1 MGANRA
7 AGSRLAF
14 IDNLRTLIIVL
25 VILVHLSITYGGEGG
40 WYYKEVKP
48 DLVSGLVLTFHNATC
63 QSFFMGCM
71 FLLSGYF
78 TPASFDRKGPW
89 RFLIDRLV
97 RLGIP
102 MLFYDLVIH
111 PFLIYWLGRAGVY
124 KIDSFWR
131 WAGSYYTSFH
141 VGRGPLWFVEALL
154 LFSIVYV
161 VYRLLTE
168 DRGKTVESVS
178 PREEPSASVRLPMPS
193 EEEETPSG
201 RALVILALFLGV
213 TSFLVR
219 LWRPVGWCYEPLN
232 FQFPYF
238 PQYIVMFI
246 LGALAYRRQWLTRL
260 SPRLGRTSL
269 SVAAVFI
276 LILFPALVV
285 LGGAMDGN
293 VSPFAG
299 GLHWQAL
306 ALALWEQ
313 PLGVLLTVGLLVLF
327 RERLNRHNRLSQ
339 AASANSFA
347 TYVLHT
353 PVLIVLTLMVREIHL
368 YPLLKFAVVAAI
380 VVPACFLAAALIR
393 QVPGVQRVL

>member
-1 MGANRA
+1 MTSVRVSE
-7 AGSRLAF
+7 SRLAF

-71 FLLSGYF
+71 FLLAGYF
-78 TPASFDRKGPW
+78 TPASFDRKGPR
-89 RFLIDRLV
+89 RFLIERVV

-102 MLFYDLVIH
+102 MLIYDLVIH
-111 PFLIYWLGRAGVY
+111 PFLIYWLGRHGVY
-124 KIDSFWR
+124 DLSFR
-131 WAGSYYTSFH
+131 QWAASYYTSFH
-141 VGRGPLWFVEALL
+141 LGRGPLWFVEALL
-154 LFSIVYV
+154 LFSVAYMLW
-161 VYRLLTE
+161 RLASSRSLQQ
-168 DRGKTVESVS
+168 SV
-178 PREEPSASVRLPMPS
+178 PDGRM
-193 EEEETPSG
+193 PSG
-201 RALVILALFLGV
+201 RALIVLALFLGV

-219 LWRPVGWCYEPLN
+219 LWRPVGWSYEPLN

-246 LGALAYRRQWLTRL
+246 LGVLAYRRQWLTRL
-260 SPRLGRTSL
+260 SARLGRTSL
-269 SVAAVFI
+269 SIAAVFI

-293 VSPFAG
+293 VAPFAG

-306 ALALWEQ
+306 TLALWEQ
-313 PLGVLLTVGLLVLF
+313 SLGVLLIVGLLVLF
-327 RERLNRHNRLSQ
+327 RERLNRHNRLSE

-347 TYVLHT
+347 TYVIHT
-353 PVLIVLTLMVREIHL
+353 PVLIVLTLMVREVHL
-368 YPLLKFAVVAAI
+368 YPLLKFVVVAAF
-380 VVPACFLAAALIR
+380 VVPACFLAAGLIR
-393 QVPGVQRVL
+393 QFPGVRRIL

>member
-1 MGANRA
+1 MVSVRTP
-7 AGSRLAF
+7 GSRLAF

-40 WYYKEVKP
+40 WYYKEVKG
-48 DLVSGLVLTFHNATC
+48 DLASGLVLTFHNATC

-78 TPASFDRKGPW
+78 TPASFDRKGPR
-89 RFLIDRLV
+89 RFLIERV
-97 RLGIP
+97 MRLGIP

-111 PFLIYWLGRAGVY
+111 PFLIYWLMRHGVY
-124 KIDSFWR
+124 DLSFR
-131 WAGSYYTSFH
+131 NWAASYYTSFH
-141 VGRGPLWFVEALL
+141 PGRGPLWFVEALL
-154 LFSIVYV
+154 LFSVVYV
-161 VYRLLTE
+161 VWRLASLRTTA
-168 DRGKTVESVS
+168 RTVENGK
-178 PREEPSASVRLPMPS
+178 
-193 EEEETPSG
+193 TPSG
-201 RALVILALFLGV
+201 VSLAVLAVSLAIA
-213 TSFLVR
+213 SFLVR
-219 LWRPVGWCYEPLN
+219 LWKPVGWSYEPLN

-246 LGALAYRRQWLTRL
+246 LGVQAYRRQWLTRL
-260 SPRLGRTSL
+260 STRLGRTSL
-269 SVAAVFI
+269 IVAAVFI
-276 LILFPALVV
+276 VILFPALVV

-313 PLGVLLTVGLLVLF
+313 SLGVMLTAGLLVLF
-327 RERLNRHNRLSQ
+327 RERFNAHNRLSQ

-353 PVLIVLTLMVREIHL
+353 PVLIVLTLMVREVHL
-368 YPLLKFAVVAAI
+368 YPLLKFAVVAAF
-380 VVPACFLAAALIR
+380 VVPACFLTAALIR
-393 QVPGVQRVL
+393 QIPGVQRVL

>member
-1 MGANRA
+1 MGSDRPV
-7 AGSRLAF
+7 GSRLAF

-48 DLVSGLVLTFHNATC
+48 DPVSGLILTFHNATC

-89 RFLIDRLV
+89 RLLIDRLV

-111 PFLIYWLGRAGVY
+111 PFLIYWLARHDVHQL
-124 KIDSFWR
+124 SFR
-131 WAGSYYTSFH
+131 QWAASYYTSFH
-141 VGRGPLWFVEALL
+141 LGRGPLWFVEALL
-154 LFSIVYV
+154 MFSIVYMIW
-161 VYRLLTE
+161 RL
-168 DRGKTVESVS
+168 
-178 PREEPSASVRLPMPS
+178 ASSRPVPQQPADFKA
-193 EEEETPSG
+193 PSG
-201 RALVILALFLGV
+201 RALIVLALFLGV

-219 LWRPVGWCYEPLN
+219 LWRPVGWCYERLN
-232 FQFPYF
+232 FQLPFF

-246 LGALAYRRQWLTRL
+246 LGVLAYRRQWLTRL
-260 SPRLGRTSL
+260 SARLGRISL
-269 SVAAVFI
+269 MIATVFI
-276 LILFPALVV
+276 FVLFPSLII
-285 LGGAMDGN
+285 LGGGAEGDASAF
-293 VSPFAG
+293 VG

-313 PLGVLLTVGLLVLF
+313 SLGVLLTVGLLVLF
-327 RERLNRHNRLSQ
+327 RERFNRHNRLSQ

-353 PVLIVLTLMVREIHL
+353 PVLIVVTLMVREVHL
-368 YPLLKFAVVAAI
+368 YPLLKFAAVAVV
-380 VVPACFLAAALIR
+380 VVPACFLTAGLIR
-393 QVPGVQRVL
+393 KIPGLKRIL

>member
-1 MGANRA
+1 MGSAPA
-7 AGSRLAF
+7 PTSRLAF

-48 DLVSGLVLTFHNATC
+48 DLPTGLILTFHNATC

-78 TPASFDRKGPW
+78 TPASFDRKGPR

-102 MLFYDLVIH
+102 MLFYDLAIH
-111 PFLIYWLGRAGVY
+111 PFLIYWLARHGVY
-124 KIDSFWR
+124 QLSFR
-131 WAGSYYTSFH
+131 QWAASYYTSFH
-141 VGRGPLWFVEALL
+141 LGRGPLWFVEALL
-154 LFSIVYV
+154 LFGLVYLIWRLANNKPALQPASDRESPGGRSLIV
-161 VYRLLTE
+161 
-168 DRGKTVESVS
+168 
-178 PREEPSASVRLPMPS
+178 
-193 EEEETPSG
+193 
-201 RALVILALFLGV
+201 LALFLGV

-219 LWRPVGWCYEPLN
+219 LWRPVGWSYEPLN
-232 FQFPYF
+232 FQLPYF

-246 LGALAYRRQWLTRL
+246 LGVQAYRRQWLTRL
-260 SPRLGRTSL
+260 SATLGRTSL
-269 SVAAVFI
+269 VLAAVFVFV
-276 LILFPALVV
+276 LFPLLVI
-285 LGGAMDGN
+285 LGGATKGD
-293 VSPFAG
+293 VSPFTG

-313 PLGVLLTVGLLVLF
+313 SLGVLLMVGLVVLF

-353 PVLIVLTLMVREIHL
+353 PVLIVLTLMAREIRL
-368 YPLLKFAVVAAI
+368 YPLLKFAAVAVV
-380 VVPACFLAAALIR
+380 VVPACFLVATLIR
-393 QVPGVQRVL
+393 QLPGLKRVL

>member
-1 MGANRA
+1 MGSDRP

-48 DLVSGLVLTFHNATC
+48 DLVSGLILTFHNATC

-89 RFLIDRLV
+89 KFLVDRLV

-102 MLFYDLVIH
+102 TLFYDLAIH
-111 PFLIYWLGRAGVY
+111 PFLIYWLARHDVY
-124 KIDSFWR
+124 HLSFR
-131 WAGSYYTSFH
+131 SWAASYYTSFH
-141 VGRGPLWFVEALL
+141 PGRGPLWFVEALL
-154 LFSIVYV
+154 LFSIAYLIW
-161 VYRLLTE
+161 RLASDQRVPQAGT
-168 DRGKTVESVS
+168 DR
-178 PREEPSASVRLPMPS
+178 SA
-193 EEEETPSG
+193 PSG
-201 RALVILALFLGV
+201 FSLAVLAISLGAA
-213 TSFLVR
+213 SFLVR

-246 LGALAYRRQWLTRL
+246 LGVQAYRRQWLTRL
-260 SPRLGRTSL
+260 PTELGRTSL
-269 SVAAVFI
+269 ALAAVFV
-276 LILFPALVV
+276 LVLFPLLVI
-285 LGGAMDGN
+285 LGGATKGN

-306 ALALWEQ
+306 ALAMWEQ
-313 PLGVLLTVGLLVLF
+313 SLGVLLTVGLLVLF
-327 RERLNRHNRLSQ
+327 RERLNRHSALSQ
-339 AASANSFA
+339 AASANSYA

-353 PVLIVLTLMVREIHL
+353 PVLIVLTLMVRQVHL
-368 YPLLKFAVVAAI
+368 YPLLKFIVVGAF
-380 VVPACFLAAALIR
+380 VVPACFLVAATVRRI
-393 QVPGVQRVL
+393 PGLARVL